1 MSKTRSY
8 ILIITGLI
16 LIITAF
22 VLKTSFIFPRELWL
36 ILGLISICAGTLLI
50 LKQKFTALTTPASP
64 PKDWEKIRQTGHH
77 IRITPDNCTVKH
89 RFFQQ
94 DAEEELLPSQAA
106 GLDALFNTHHES
118 DKQAN
123 QQTYIVMEQ
132 VFNGI
137 NYKFVSH
144 PTPLDPVSVKLRIEQ
159 KGGDLYIDKANPT
172 VYFFQLPF

>member
-89 RFFQQ
+89 RLFQQ
-94 DAEEELLPSQAA
+94 DAEEELLPFQAA

-118 DKQAN
+118 DKQTI

-132 VFNGI
+132 IISGI

-144 PTPLDPVSVKLRIEQ
+144 PTALDPVSVKLRIEQ